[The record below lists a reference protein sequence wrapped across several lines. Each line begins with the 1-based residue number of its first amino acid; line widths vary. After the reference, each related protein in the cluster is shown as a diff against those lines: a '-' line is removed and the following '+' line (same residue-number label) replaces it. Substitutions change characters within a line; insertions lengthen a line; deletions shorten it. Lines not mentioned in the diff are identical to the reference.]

1 MLGDGGDEGLKPRR
15 LPLALA
21 VAELGSRDK
30 TQTEAPN
37 HQHGEGPCHAK
48 KTQRGKKKK
57 ERQTIEPKETLRFKK
72 AGEEKTNR
80 K

>member
-37 HQHGEGPCHAK
+37 HQHPGKVPA
-48 KTQRGKKKK
+48 TQRKPREEKKK
-57 ERQTIEPKETLRFKK
+57 
-72 AGEEKTNR
+72 GKTNNR
-80 K
+80 T